1 MIVPMN
7 KITLLALE
15 SDKEC
20 VLKKLKKA
28 GVVHVEKMQG
38 TSETLNKLVATEK
51 DLNVAKNLLAEFV
64 SKNKK
69 GQDTKNAP
77 SPMSYE
83 ETLTFASGVLSLCD
97 EHKDDIAR
105 LAKIREELSRCE
117 VWGEFNLKDFE
128 LLKEKGRVLTPV
140 EMPCKVFRDKVA
152 TRDLNLILV
161 NTKMS
166 QARCL
171 AITADGQLPKD
182 LSPEIKEFTMPT
194 VSTYQLKEKAEAMQ
208 AKIASYD
215 TEMKQKAAYINSLD
229 MALMAC
235 TKEIQ
240 NEMVRLSMPCM
251 KLASGDS
258 CDVATSLISLSG
270 YVPHE
275 KTASVKALAKENGW
289 GYAVKEPDADDAVPT
304 LLKHNKLVNLISPLT
319 DFLGTLPGYR
329 EPDISLWFLIFF
341 GIFFAMIFGDAG
353 YGAVLTVLSGFVAV
367 KTKMAK
373 KPVHTGVYMFLY
385 LGLMTVVW
393 GTLVCNWFGLDP
405 QSLPS
410 FFHKISWE
418 RISSITHEGVPIPS
432 QTQDRNL
439 MHLAFTLGFVQLV
452 IAHLVGVAR
461 NIKSLKFLGDV
472 GSLGM
477 LTGMY
482 FVVLSL
488 VVKMPAPFEQNY
500 ILGLIGV
507 GFLLNFVFSN
517 YETGIGQSI
526 VESLKNIINMLLG
539 VVNVFA
545 DIMSYIRLWAVGLA
559 GGAISKAVNEMAGPT
574 LTGALIVAGIAI
586 LLFGHGLNYAMNIL
600 SVIVHGV
607 RLNTL
612 EFSNHLGLTW
622 SGFKYEP
629 FNE

>member
-28 GVVHVEKMQG
+28 GVVHVEKLQSS
-38 TSETLNKLVATEK
+38 SEALSKLLTVEK

-64 SKNKK
+64 AKNKK
-69 GQDTKNAP
+69 GQDGNAP

-83 ETLTFASGVLSLCD
+83 ETLTFASSVLNLTD
-97 EHKDDIAR
+97 EHKDDISK
-105 LAKIREELSRCE
+105 LAKIREELSRCNL
-117 VWGEFNLKDFE
+117 WGEFNLKDFE
-128 LLKEKGRVLTPV
+128 TLKEKWRFLTPL
-140 EMPCKVFRDKVA
+140 EMPVKVFKDKEA
-152 TRDLNLILV
+152 TKELRLLLV

-166 QARCL
+166 VARCL
-171 AITADGQLPKD
+171 AITTDGKLPADLNA
-182 LSPEIKEFTMPT
+182 EIKEFTMPS
-194 VSTYQLKEKAEAMQ
+194 VSTYELKEKAEAMK

-215 TEMKQKAAYINSLD
+215 AEMRQKASYINSLD
-229 MALMAC
+229 IALSSC
-235 TKEIQ
+235 TKEIE
-240 NEMVRLSMPCM
+240 NEMVRLSMPTMEVACNET
-251 KLASGDS
+251 AS
-258 CDVATSLISLSG
+258 TSLISLNG
-270 YVPHE
+270 YVPVE
-275 KTASVKALAKENGW
+275 KTSAVTALAKENGW
-289 GYAVKEPDADDAVPT
+289 GYAVKAPDADDAVPT

-353 YGAVLTVLSGFVAV
+353 YGAVLTGLSLFAVV
-367 KTKMAK
+367 KTKLAR
-373 KPVHTGVYMFLY
+373 KPVHTGIYMFLY

-393 GTLVCNWFGLDP
+393 GTLVCNWFGINP

-410 FFHKISWE
+410 FFHQISWE
-418 RISSITHEGVPIPS
+418 RISSITHDGILIPA
-432 QTQDRNL
+432 QVQDRNL
-439 MHLAFTLGFVQLV
+439 MHLAFTLGFAQLV
-452 IAHLVGVAR
+452 IAHLVGVVR
-461 NIKSLKFLGDV
+461 NIKSPKFLGDV

-500 ILGLIGV
+500 ILALIGA
-507 GFLLNFVFSN
+507 GFALNFIFSN
-517 YETGIGQSI
+517 YETGLGQSI

-586 LLFGHGLNYAMNIL
+586 LIFGHGLNYAMNIL